1 MYIILVYDIRVD
13 EKGQK
18 ILNKVFK
25 VCKRYLWHIQS
36 SVFEGE
42 LSEGQI
48 VKLKSEIDKL
58 IRKNC
63 DSVIIFKSRNKK
75 WLHKEFWGMEDN
87 KVSNFLW

>member
-25 VCKRYLWHIQS
+25 VCKRYLCHIQS

-48 VKLKSEIDKL
+48 VEFDL
-58 IRKNC
+58 IETAKGLQAINVLTVTNVRA
-63 DSVIIFKSRNKK
+63 
-75 WLHKEFWGMEDN
+75 
-87 KVSNFLW
+87 

>member
-25 VCKRYLWHIQS
+25 VCKRYLCHIQS

-42 LSEGQI
+42 LSESQLF
-48 VKLKSEIDKL
+48 KLKTELSKYL
-58 IRKNC
+58 RKNK
-63 DSVIIFKSRNKK
+63 DSCIIFRGRNNVWMK
-75 WLHKEFWGMEDN
+75 KEFLTNDVD
-87 KVSNFLW
+87 KTTQFL